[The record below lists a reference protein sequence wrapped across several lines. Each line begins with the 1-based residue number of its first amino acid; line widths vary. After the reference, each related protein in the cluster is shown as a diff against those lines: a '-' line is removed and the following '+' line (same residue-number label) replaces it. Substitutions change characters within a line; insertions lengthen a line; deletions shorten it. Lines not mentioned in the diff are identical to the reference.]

1 MKRLRPR
8 FSSLPSF
15 GLFCSSTLIF
25 SVFFIGLILTLQF
38 SPSQGIRVHLARA
51 VPSLLLVEPLVARIG
66 FSGRDLQ
73 PDLHLDSKVV
83 SWENLYSA
91 LQESLKLRPDWVVY
105 VEADPDVDWQ
115 RVSDVMDMI
124 RNARAQVVLLTTPI
138 RDEPL

>member
-1 MKRLRPR
+1 
-8 FSSLPSF
+8 
-15 GLFCSSTLIF
+15 
-25 SVFFIGLILTLQF
+25 VFFIGLILTLQF